1 MNRCGRWEIR
11 IADRMQPAWGLTRDR
26 AMTPHQE
33 ELLTVDRD
41 NENRYYLR
49 MESKNSPSIESEN
62 QRRRRATANRSVPRV
77 SSRELMRRQSE
88 LIIEHDG
95 REYRLR
101 ITHSGKLI
109 LTA

>member
-1 MNRCGRWEIR
+1 MR
-11 IADRMQPAWGLTRDR
+11 
-26 AMTPHQE
+26 
-33 ELLTVDRD
+33 
-41 NENRYYLR
+41 
-49 MESKNSPSIESEN
+49 N
-62 QRRRRATANRSVPRV
+62 QA
-77 SSRELMRRQSE
+77 E